1 MTNEEAQKQIRQHK
15 IQRQQLE
22 RWVANRVK
30 RWSKLQEDDY
40 DFRSWAERA
49 SKERL
54 QAGCVYEYARESRKL
69 RCLLALMNPARERKF
84 FETATAPDGGGEQIQ
99 LDCSFQG
106 LNEHDA
112 ERALAG
118 SLYALADLADY
129 LADNVSFAELFR
141 TKRKELES
149 AFGGLDK
156 FARVQREHRYFR
168 RVNAVDLV
176 WEVEQ
181 RQATV
186 LETLADQLHP
196 ERRGRR
202 ERIIREDGSE
212 VVALRIRWRDF
223 TDKEI
228 GATMQRLAR
237 AYRPRNAASK
247 APQPR
252 GRGKRAEVQS
262 ALDALSAMRLA
273 AYYPKSSQGQR
284 AGLQSI
290 SRALHAIDL
299 FSEIRLGRVRVGSK
313 LKSPEFVEQANFDS
327 LTAEARD
334 LFLQT
339 FPFGESAENA
349 LTWTQRRRIRK
360 SGTVSS

>member
-1 MTNEEAQKQIRQHK
+1 MTNEEAREQICQQE
-15 IQRQQLE
+15 IQRQNLE
-22 RWVANRVK
+22 NWAANRVK
-30 RWSKLQEDDY
+30 PWSKLQEDDY

-54 QAGCVYEYARESRKL
+54 QAGCIYEYARESRKL
-69 RCLLALMNPARERKF
+69 RCLLVLMNPKRKRGP
-84 FETATAPDGGGEQIQ
+84 FETTTAPGGSGEQIQ

-118 SLYALADLADY
+118 CLYALADLADY
-129 LADNVSFAELFR
+129 LADNVSFGELFR
-141 TKRKELES
+141 TTREELES

-156 FARVQREHRYFR
+156 LVRVQREHRDFR
-168 RVNAVDLV
+168 RVNAVDFV

-181 RQATV
+181 GKATV

-202 ERIIREDGSE
+202 RIIRDDGSE

-223 TDKEI
+223 TNKEI
-228 GATMQRLAR
+228 GAVMERFAR
-237 AYRPRNAASK
+237 AHRPRNSASK
-247 APQPR
+247 VPQRR
-252 GRGKRAEVQS
+252 GRGKRDEVQS

-273 AYYPKSSQGQR
+273 SYYPKSSQGQR

-290 SRALHAIDL
+290 SRALHAIDH
-299 FSEIRLGRVRVGSK
+299 FSEIRLGRVGLGSK
-313 LKSPEFVEQANFDS
+313 RKSPEFVEQTNFDS
-327 LTAEARD
+327 LTAEARL
-334 LFLQT
+334 LFLEN
-339 FPFGESAENA
+339 FPFGENPENA
-349 LTWTQRRRIRK
+349 PTWTQRRRMRK